1 MPRVT
6 TLHIVD
12 AFTDRPFSG
21 NPAAVCIGKG
31 PVDETWM
38 QLVAREMNLS
48 ETTFVHPAAKG
59 GFSLRWFTPAAE
71 VRLCGHATLAS
82 ALVLW
87 ETGVLPVGEPARFH
101 TLSGL
106 LTCTREQDW
115 IAMDFPAGRCAPMVP
130 PQGLAAALGAEPV
143 FCGQDGTDL
152 LVELRDEAAVRDL
165 RPDLRRIAAMPFRG
179 VIATSRSDQNNFDFV
194 SRFFAPAVAVDE
206 DPVTGS
212 AHCTLGPYWAGKL
225 GRNKLT
231 AFQAS
236 ARGGTVNMEMRGE
249 RVILRGQAV
258 LVSRVELRHGPG
270 S

>member
-1 MPRVT
+1 MT
-6 TLHIVD
+6 TLHVVD
-12 AFTDRPFSG
+12 AFTNRPFSG
-21 NPAAVCIGKG
+21 NPAAVCIGTG
-31 PVDETWM
+31 PANETWM

-48 ETTFVHPAAKG
+48 ETTFVHPVAEG

-87 ETGVLPVGEPARFH
+87 ETGALGVNEPTRFH

-106 LTCTREQDW
+106 LTCTREKDW
-115 IAMDFPAGRCAPMVP
+115 IAMDFPAGRCAPMTP
-130 PQGLAAALGAEPV
+130 PPGLAAALGTEPV

-152 LVELRDEAAVRDL
+152 LVELRDEAAVRGL
-165 RPDLRRIAAMPFRG
+165 RPDLRPIAAMPFRG
-179 VIATSRSDQNNFDFV
+179 VIATSRADQDNLDFV
-194 SRFFAPAVAVDE
+194 SRFFAPAVGVDE

-212 AHCTLGPYWAGKL
+212 AHCTLGPYWAAKL

-236 ARGGTVNMEMRGE
+236 ARGGVVKMEMRGE
-249 RVILRGQAV
+249 RVILHGQAV
-258 LVSRVELRHGPG
+258 LVSRVELHHGPG
-270 S
+270 T